1 MTQRKLLLINGLYS
15 NGNIEGKDINARERE
30 LERNFEQA
38 INTLYSGKQP
48 GDDINL
54 EDNPFFA
61 PAEKARKERE
71 LRLTDKDR
79 NSKALSDIVDT
90 EFEIDQM

>member
-15 NGNIEGKDINARERE
+15 NGNIEGKDITAKEKE
-30 LERNFEQA
+30 LERNFEEA
-38 INTLYSGKQP
+38 IRTLYTGKRRE
-48 GDDINL
+48 DINL

-61 PAEKARKERE
+61 PAEKTRKQRE
-71 LRLTDKDR
+71 LKLSKTEKQSESLRELT
-79 NSKALSDIVDT
+79 DT